1 MLKFD
6 RWSARGCRSSE
17 ITRYGPGGA
26 YIPRM
31 NQHKQHGFTLYELLI
46 TLLVIGIVL
55 VIGVPNLGDFTRNS
69 RITGTAN
76 DLHSSFMVARSEA
89 ARAKTNITIC
99 ASADSMS
106 AAAGCDGG
114 SFDEGWIIFI
124 DGNGNVQ
131 RDAAE
136 ENVLRRHPPVHENVD
151 IIAIPASTYFSFA
164 ANGLGRGDVGVGDA
178 FETAMICD
186 ERGHQIAAGGSSA
199 ARRIVVTPLGRS
211 VVIRDF
217 DLIDDAGGCP

>member
-1 MLKFD
+1 VEK
-6 RWSARGCRSSE
+6 A
-17 ITRYGPGGA
+17 GA

-31 NQHKQHGFTLYELLI
+31 NRQKQHGFTLYELLI

-55 VIGVPNLGDFTRNS
+55 VIGVPNLSDFTRNS

-99 ASADSMS
+99 ASADPMS
-106 AAAGCDGG
+106 AAARCDGA
-114 SFDEGWIIFI
+114 SFDDGWIIFV
-124 DGNGNVQ
+124 DRNNVVD
-131 RDAAE
+131 RDLAD
-136 ENVLRRHPPVHENVD
+136 ENILRRHPPVHETID
-151 IIAIPASTYFSFA
+151 IITTPPSTYFSFA

-186 ERGHQIAAGGSSA
+186 ERGQGIAAGGSSA

-211 VVIRDF
+211 VVIRDAA
-217 DLIDDAGGCP
+217 LMPAGACP